1 MLASAET
8 ERFFAARDD
17 VPAVQG
23 KLLLDTIVMPNAQS
37 EYGREHRFAAVTDP
51 DAFRRL
57 VPLVDY
63 EQLRLAVERIAR
75 GERGVLTAERP
86 LALFRTSGSLEIGRA
101 SCRERV

>member
-23 KLLLDTIVMPNAQS
+23 KLLLDTIVIPNAQC
-37 EYGREHRFAAVTDP
+37 EYGREHGFAAVTDP

-63 EQLRLAVERIAR
+63 EQLRPAVERIAR

-86 LALFRTSGSLEIGRA
+86 LALFRTSGSLAAPTIT
-101 SCRERV
+101 

>member
-1 MLASAET
+1 MLASVET
-8 ERFFAARDD
+8 ERFVASRDD

-63 EQLRLAVERIAR
+63 EQLRPTVERIAR
-75 GERGVLTAERP
+75 GQQGVLTVAPP
-86 LALFRTSGSLEIGRA
+86 LAMFRTDGWLGA
-101 SCRERV
+101 PNP